1 MSIISQKTSRQFS
14 IFLSISFHCVELQK
28 IFEIII
34 LNNENIKAFPGF
46 VFFFQDEKTS
56 QMRHISYLC
65 NKCRELS
72 EYPSQPE
79 WIMFCDDDDIYE
91 ETRVEE
97 FADRIDQCIDDLQ
110 VNNAD
115 MKFAGVYEKMNNQ
128 NHYQQ
133 RHEYWAYCVR
143 FDILNNFILSMIE
156 ITDVI
161 DHACC
166 DVLFAEYLRRLSSKL
181 FSEIDKSMYK
191 YRRDEN
197 MDSVTGVITTI
208 KTTSVWKAA
217 PPPKESEKIVDYI
230 ILWNDY
236 LENNL
241 EIYMHDTFLKTIVGF
256 DMEKILKTEFCQDY
270 PYIDY
275 IDQKHIDKIREY
287 HIRIQSIC
295 NNIYDSKLPIPT

>member
-1 MSIISQKTSRQFS
+1 
-14 IFLSISFHCVELQK
+14 
-28 IFEIII
+28 
-34 LNNENIKAFPGF
+34 
-46 VFFFQDEKTS
+46 
-56 QMRHISYLC
+56 
-65 NKCRELS
+65 
-72 EYPSQPE
+72 
-79 WIMFCDDDDIYE
+79 MFCDDDDIYH

-97 FADRIDQCIDDLQ
+97 FATRIHQCLEDLR
-110 VNNAD
+110 VNNAE
-115 MKFAGVYEKMNNQ
+115 MEFAGVYEKMDNKT
-128 NHYQQ
+128 HYQQ
-133 RHEYWAYCVR
+133 RHEYWCYCIR

-217 PPPKESEKIVDYI
+217 PPPRESEQIVDYI

-236 LENNL
+236 LENNW

-256 DMEKILKTEFCQDY
+256 DIEKMLKTEFCEDY

-275 IDQKHIDKIREY
+275 VDQKHIDKIREY
-287 HIRIQSIC
+287 HTRIQNIC
-295 NNIYDSKLPIPT
+295 NNIYDSKLSVNSVPTEEELNA